1 MEYVTYFVCQ
11 YGYLAIL
18 ILLMPG
24 VFGIPLPD
32 ELLLTLIGYLALRG
46 DLRLLPALAVV
57 AVGTIIGLTVDY
69 GVGRVCGGK
78 MSKDPGAIFG
88 LGPERFQ
95 RLQERLHR
103 HGGWVLGLGYF
114 VPGVRHW
121 VAIAAGIIKFPPA
134 DFALFA
140 YAGALAWS
148 LLYIFLGYFLG
159 QEAGLWAKRLGAHC
173 QLAAGLIAALLL
185 GGLLWRGKWL
195 RSHRPKIFR
204 KPAPGY
210 SLKR

>member
-1 MEYVTYFVCQ
+1 MEHLTYFVCQ

-18 ILLMPG
+18 ILLAPG
-24 VFGIPLPD
+24 IFGIPLAD
-32 ELLLTLIGYLALRG
+32 ELLLTFIGYLVRRG
-46 DLRLLPALAVV
+46 DLRLLPALVVV
-57 AVGTIIGLTVDY
+57 AVGTIVGLTVDY

-78 MSKDPGAIFG
+78 LIKDPGTIFG
-88 LGPERFQ
+88 LGPDRFK

-103 HGGWVLGLGYF
+103 HGGWVLCLGYF

-121 VAIAAGIIKFPPA
+121 AAVAAGVVKFPPA

-140 YAGALAWS
+140 YGGALAWS

-159 QEAGLWAKRLGAHC
+159 QEAGLWAARLAAHC
-173 QLAAGLIAALLL
+173 RLAAGLIAALLL
-185 GGLLWRGKWL
+185 GCLLWRGKWL
-195 RSHRPKIFR
+195 RPRWPKIFR
-204 KPAPGY
+204 KPAAGY